1 MKFQMMEEN
10 SVIGMIQLEQMLQ
23 GPRSLFLLGFDIM
36 NLDRLESDNLY
47 LFLPPT
53 GKAERKRK
61 GREGRKHVQL
71 GELRYLG
78 KPCIGWIDF
87 EGTFCRRFIKGRRVY
102 NQLHRRSS

>member
-1 MKFQMMEEN
+1 MIFQMMEEN

-47 LFLPPT
+47 FFLPET
-53 GKAERKRK
+53 GKAERERK

-71 GELRYLG
+71 EELRYLG
-78 KPCIGWIDF
+78 KPCIGWTDF
-87 EGTFCRRFIKGRRVY
+87 RRGTFLKEIYQRQEIV
-102 NQLHRRSS
+102 

>member
-47 LFLPPT
+47 LFLPET
-53 GKAERKRK
+53 GKAERERK
-61 GREGRKHVQL
+61 GREGRKHVQI

-87 EGTFCRRFIKGRRVY
+87 RRGNFYRRFIKGRR
-102 NQLHRRSS
+102 NT